1 MSALWFVAGMV
12 GGTCLGVVIAGLLL
26 AAHRDD
32 DDGGAP

>member
-1 MSALWFVAGMV
+1 MNILWFVAGVV

-32 DDGGAP
+32 DGGAP